1 MTASCACVCGPSLV
15 RQQREVA
22 SGRGSDCGSGTCAG
36 GKGVIWGQKYALG
49 VLGLLDVLVVYPVTG
64 VGGGKGGVSPR

>member
-22 SGRGSDCGSGTCAG
+22 SGSGSDSGSGTFEG
-36 GKGVIWGQKYALG
+36 GKGVIWGRKYALG
-49 VLGLLDVLVVYPVTG
+49 VLGLLDVLVVCPVAG
-64 VGGGKGGVSPR
+64 VGGGKG